1 MTSLLFNRGWMQRNV
16 CDIKF
21 EYLALISLWSDLS
34 GKLKSYRRLRGLSH
48 SQNIS
53 FMRVSNLNIFLLMLL
68 DLVVGVIL
76 TFFSSLSLFKGIINC
91 RAQKIDIIINDQLR
105 FFDACGFFFL
115 IERKATSHLFFQWLQ
130 IRRSHGAT
138 DK

>member
-1 MTSLLFNRGWMQRNV
+1 MIWSFREAEKLQEVKRSFTLTKHLIYES
-16 CDIKF
+16 IKF
-21 EYLALISLWSDLS
+21 KYIFIDASWPGRRSDF
-34 GKLKSYRRLRGLSH
+34 
-48 SQNIS
+48 NIY
-53 FMRVSNLNIFLLMLL
+53 
-68 DLVVGVIL
+68 
-76 TFFSSLSLFKGIINC
+76 FFSFSLFKGIINC